1 MYNKRNKK
9 WNVKQMVIICSLI
22 ILIIIGIVINVVT
35 TDRNLTVFEKAIKD
49 SVFFVGKV
57 VSYPVDFIIEKSNA
71 YKEKNQ
77 MYEKYKDMQIQLMEL
92 ERIKNENIELKWQL
106 EHLKDTLD
114 LNHLITEYSIINA
127 TVVSRDLNYWNDT
140 LIIDKG
146 ENKAIKIGD
155 PVIVNHGL
163 IGKVIKTTNFTST
176 VRLITAN
183 NINDKI
189 SVKISENENTVF
201 GILTSYNKKKNTYI
215 IEGIAQNIDIANG
228 TLVTTTG
235 MGDTFPSGI
244 VIGKVIG
251 IDTDNF
257 DLAKVLEV
265 ESLVDFN
272 NINYVSILKRSDQP

>member
-1 MYNKRNKK
+1 MYNRRNKK
-9 WNVKQMVIICSLI
+9 WNVKQVVITCSLI
-22 ILIIIGIVINVVT
+22 ILIIIGIIINVVT

-57 VSYPVDFIIEKSNA
+57 VSYPVDFIIEKSIA
-71 YKEKNQ
+71 HKEKNQ
-77 MYEKYKDMQIQLMEL
+77 MYEKYQGMQNQLIEL
-92 ERIKNENIELKWQL
+92 EQIKNENIELKWQL
-106 EHLKDTLD
+106 GHLKDVLN
-114 LNHLITEYSIINA
+114 LNHLITEYSIVNA

-140 LIIDKG
+140 LVIDKG
-146 ENKAIKIGD
+146 ENEDIKIGN
-155 PVIVNHGL
+155 PVIVNNGL

-189 SVKISENENTVF
+189 SVKISENKNTVF
-201 GILTSYNKKKNTYI
+201 GILTSYNKTKNTYI
-215 IEGIAQNIDIANG
+215 IEGIAQNIDISNG